1 MPEVPEEVS
10 ASHAA
15 DGANMQ
21 SFLKQLSRPRVAA
34 TLVAAFVAAC
44 AATQVLRGVESTPG
58 PVREMLVQSF
68 GYSADTAGKLVIAG
82 EIGAA
87 AAIVVGGT
95 RLLAVSGAVAGAFL
109 SLACVSAAFRQGGM
123 LLPVIALAISLG
135 LTRMSTMSTIST
147 TISTMGTPAAAQRPR
162 RGLSAAW
169 TAFAAL
175 AAATTAA
182 HLSAAIWAPHAVVEP
197 ISKSGTQAIDF
208 DMKPFVGKL
217 LSESPVGAYM
227 PQLVARIGAE
237 DAVIVF
243 YNPYCDACHTLFAE
257 NFSTPRTE
265 LSVAVEIPIAAGAT
279 LATDQPPEPIVCALC
294 EKTSLPPG
302 PAWMIAAPMTVRVEK
317 GVIRCVSD
325 RFGGD
330 CFTHE

>member
-1 MPEVPEEVS
+1 
-10 ASHAA
+10 
-15 DGANMQ
+15 MQ
-21 SFLKQLSRPRVAA
+21 SILKQLSRPRIAA

-44 AATQVLRGVESTPG
+44 ATTQVLRGIESTPG

-68 GYSADTAGKLVIAG
+68 GYSVETAGKLVIAG

-87 AAIVVGGT
+87 AAILVGGT
-95 RLLAVSGAVAGAFL
+95 RLLAVSGSVVGAFL

-123 LLPVIALAISLG
+123 LLPLVALAVSLG
-135 LTRMSTMSTIST
+135 LTKM
-147 TISTMGTPAAAQRPR
+147 STMGTPAAAQRPR

-169 TAFAAL
+169 TAIAAI
-175 AAATTAA
+175 AAATFAA
-182 HLSAAIWAPHAVVEP
+182 HWSAAIWAPRAAIEP
-197 ISKSGTQAIDF
+197 ISKTGTQAIDF
-208 DMKPFVGKL
+208 DMKPFVGRM
-217 LSESPVGAYM
+217 LSESPVGTYM
-227 PQLVARIGAE
+227 PELVARIGAE

-243 YNPYCDACHTLFAE
+243 YNPYCEACHTLFAE

-265 LSVAVEIPIAAGAT
+265 LSIAVEIPIAAGAT
-279 LATDQPPEPIVCALC
+279 LATDQPPEPIVCAMC

-317 GVIRCVSD
+317 GVVRCVSD